1 MKNIGLIRHD
11 SDHTSE
17 KEQEHL
23 NIKSGDH
30 ALIVG
35 ATGSGKTMLLKQLMD
50 MKINS
55 GDGENIV
62 LIDEKDILHLDCK
75 QMFQDEHDIYQLSPG
90 GVGSTNNVQINLI
103 SLVCT
108 SDKKAIQFFKSIIS
122 DDYEK
127 DDGNGHR
134 FWAIAGAE
142 LAFKVYKYI
151 HTMNSLLQ
159 LLEQHNRKEYQ

>member
-11 SDHTSE
+11 TGNIAEDI
-17 KEQEHL
+17 KEHL
-23 NIKSGDH
+23 NIKPGEH
-30 ALIVG
+30 VLIVG
-35 ATGSGKTMLLKQLMD
+35 ATGSGKSTLLKELLD
-50 MKINS
+50 NKLNA
-55 GDGENIV
+55 GESV
-62 LIDEKDILHLDCK
+62 TLIDEKDTLHLECK
-75 QMFQDEHDIYQLSPG
+75 HMFQDEHDIYQLSPG